1 MIMSE
6 LASNVVCIFCDRPW
20 GEVNKSTE
28 HVFGHLRRRRG
39 NLPNERVSH
48 TTGLT
53 FDVASQQFIHE
64 PIVTKT
70 SSSSLLNLRTR
81 RVCESCN
88 TGWMSKLEQQAKP
101 HLIALDHAA
110 KEGEQLNLSPSDALT
125 VARWALKTAITNE
138 LTIKGRPKVADS
150 SMGSRL
156 REGKAIR
163 GSVVWVASNKEDLDL
178 QLRHVYIEISDTPIV
193 RSGDPYR
200 LVFMCAITWHYL
212 TLLVYVGTPG
222 RLGPSLPFDQW
233 TPISPCS
240 SSGIEY
246 PPMRAV
252 SAAEL
257 NSRLTDQ
264 RDWLPVVRNFGLHWA
279 AS

>member
-1 MIMSE
+1 MPE
-6 LASNVVCIFCDRPW
+6 FASDVVCIFCDRPW

-28 HVFGHLRRRRG
+28 HVFGHLRKRRS

-48 TTGLT
+48 TTALT
-53 FDVASQQFIHE
+53 FDVESQQFIRE
-64 PIVTKT
+64 PIVTRT
-70 SSSSLLNLRTR
+70 SGSSLLNLRTR

-101 HLIALDHAA
+101 HLIALDYAVQ
-110 KEGEQLNLSPSDALT
+110 KGENLNLSPLEALT
-125 VARWALKTAITNE
+125 VARWALKTAVTNE
-138 LTIKGRPKVADS
+138 LTIKDRPKVADA

-156 REGKAIR
+156 RGGKAIR
-163 GSVVWVASNKEDLDL
+163 GSIVWVASNKDDLGL
-178 QLRHVYIEISDTPIV
+178 QVRNAYIEISDTPIV
-193 RSGDPYR
+193 RPEDPYR

-222 RLGPSLPFDQW
+222 RLGPVLPVDQW

-240 SSGIEY
+240 EKGIEY
-246 PPMRAV
+246 PPMRPV
-252 SAAEL
+252 SADEL

-264 RDWLPVVRNFGLHWA
+264 RDWLPVVRNFGLH
-279 AS
+279 SPIN